1 MEAAIAVASI
11 LAAITIGAI
20 SPGPSF
26 VLVARISVAR
36 SRADGLAAALG
47 MGLGGV
53 VLGGLALAGL
63 QALLAQAGWLY
74 AGLKV
79 LGGLYL
85 VYLGVM
91 IWRGAA
97 EPLAV
102 APTAE
107 PNAAGPNIDGL
118 GRSFVVALATQIS
131 NPKAIAVYGS
141 IFAALLP
148 AQVPVWVLV
157 ALPAGLFVIEAGWY
171 AIVALAFS
179 AARPRAA
186 YLRSKLWIDR
196 LAAAVMG
203 ALGLRLLAESAP

>member
-1 MEAAIAVASI
+1 MDPLLAVAGI
-11 LAAITIGAI
+11 LAAITVGAI

-26 VLVARISVAR
+26 VLVARIAVAR
-36 SRADGLAAALG
+36 SRADGLAAAIG

-74 AGLKV
+74 AGLRI

-97 EPLAV
+97 EPIAA
-102 APTAE
+102 AP
-107 PNAAGPNIDGL
+107 AAGPDTSGL
-118 GRSFVVALATQIS
+118 GRSFVLALATQVS

-148 AQVPVWVLV
+148 PQVPAWVLV
-157 ALPAGLFVIEAGWY
+157 VLPAGLFVIEAGWY

-179 AARPRAA
+179 AERPRAA
-186 YLRSKLWIDR
+186 YLRSKLWVDR
-196 LAAAVMG
+196 LAAMVMG
-203 ALGLRLLAESAP
+203 ALGLRLLAEAARP

>member
-1 MEAAIAVASI
+1 MEPLLAVVSI
-11 LAAITIGAI
+11 LGAITIGAI

-36 SRADGLAAALG
+36 SRTDGLAAAIG

-74 AGLKV
+74 AGLKI

-85 VYLGVM
+85 LYLGVM
-91 IWRGAA
+91 IWRGAT
-97 EPLAV
+97 EPITV
-102 APTAE
+102 VPTAE
-107 PNAAGPNIDGL
+107 PRTAGL
-118 GRSFVVALATQIS
+118 GRSFALALATQVS

-148 AQVPVWVLV
+148 PQVPVWVLV
-157 ALPAGLFVIEAGWY
+157 ALPLGLFVIEAGWY

-179 AARPRAA
+179 APRPRAA

-203 ALGLRLLAESAP
+203 ALGLRLLSEAVRP

>member
-11 LAAITIGAI
+11 LGAITIGAM

-26 VLVARISVAR
+26 VLVARIAVAR
-36 SRADGLAAALG
+36 SRADGLAAAVG

-63 QALLAQAGWLY
+63 QTLLAQAGWLY

-79 LGGLYL
+79 VGGLYL
-85 VYLGVM
+85 LYLGVM

-97 EPLAV
+97 EPIAV
-102 APTAE
+102 E
-107 PNAAGPNIDGL
+107 PAVEPMAVPDVAGW
-118 GRSFVVALATQIS
+118 GRTFALALATQVS

-148 AQVPVWVLV
+148 PQVPVWVLF
-157 ALPAGLFVIEAGWY
+157 ALPVGLFVIEAGWY

-179 AARPRAA
+179 AERPRAA

-203 ALGLRLLAESAP
+203 ALGFRLLTEAVRP

>member
-1 MEAAIAVASI
+1 MDPLLAVAGI

-26 VLVARISVAR
+26 VLVARIAVTR
-36 SRADGLAAALG
+36 SRAYGLAAALG

-53 VLGGLALAGL
+53 VLGGLALLGL

-74 AGLKV
+74 AALK
-79 LGGLYL
+79 LAGGAYLLYL
-85 VYLGVM
+85 AYL

-97 EPLAV
+97 EPLAI
-102 APTAE
+102 
-107 PNAAGPNIDGL
+107 AASPPDAAGL
-118 GRSFVVALATQIS
+118 GRSFAVSLATQVS

-148 AQVPVWVLV
+148 PEVPAWVFI
-157 ALPAGLFVIEAGWY
+157 ALPLGLFAIEAGWY
-171 AIVALAFS
+171 AIVAVAFS
-179 AARPRAA
+179 AAGPRAA

-203 ALGLRLLAESAP
+203 ALGLRLVAEVA